1 MQPFRHHSEFYR
13 YAARDPRV
21 NYAVGRRQSSAMLP
35 AEGAGMQP
43 MIFNLLCWLTSK
55 DVINASLQLLLF
67 LATCGLI
74 WVGFKQRDAARAQAK
89 AAETQATAANE
100 QVIAA
105 KEQVAA
111 STVQLAEVLSQG
123 IAARRPF
130 LIVEAGPSVNGRT
143 QAILKNQGPG
153 IAFQASW
160 EIRI

>member
-74 WVGFKQRDAARAQAK
+74 WVGFKTRDAARAQAK

-130 LIVEAGPSVNGRT
+130 SDSRGGPECQWQNSSDSQKSGTRNS
-143 QAILKNQGPG
+143 LPG
-153 IAFQASW
+153 FL